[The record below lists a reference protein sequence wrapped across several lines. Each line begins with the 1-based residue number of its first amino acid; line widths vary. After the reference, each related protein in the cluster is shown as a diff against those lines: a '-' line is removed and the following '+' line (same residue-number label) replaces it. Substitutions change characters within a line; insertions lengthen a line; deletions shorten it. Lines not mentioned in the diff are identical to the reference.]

1 MTLIY
6 IWIMTYN
13 DYIYT
18 YLSVNIVYRYTIF
31 VMMKVIRIITIQNLI
46 ISNTWNI
53 KECLIIRN
61 IKKE

>member
-1 MTLIY
+1 
-6 IWIMTYN
+6 MTYN

-46 ISNTWNI
+46 ISNT
-53 KECLIIRN
+53 
-61 IKKE
+61 